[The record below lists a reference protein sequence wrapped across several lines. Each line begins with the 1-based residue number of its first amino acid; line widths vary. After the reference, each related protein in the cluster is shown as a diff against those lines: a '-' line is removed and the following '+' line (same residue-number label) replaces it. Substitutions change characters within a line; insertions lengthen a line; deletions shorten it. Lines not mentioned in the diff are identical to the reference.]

1 MPAGLPGQRQQHR
14 RSIQPSPRVHD
25 PIAAGRRA
33 ALRAI
38 AIQAGTVALVAVAF
52 LTQGPAQAAA
62 ALVGGL
68 ALVAGN
74 GIAALLSLGDI
85 VPAGVAL
92 ARLMLGTLAKWGV
105 VFAVLALALTAW
117 RLPPMPLLA
126 GLALGLVAYLAALY
140 LLPARTPGAG
150 KPSGDV
156 RR

>member
-1 MPAGLPGQRQQHR
+1 M
-14 RSIQPSPRVHD
+14 HD

-33 ALRAI
+33 ALRAV
-38 AIQAGTVALVAVAF
+38 AVQAGAVALVAAAF
-52 LTQGPAQAAA
+52 LTQGPAQATA

-74 GIAALLSLGDI
+74 GIAAWLSLGGV

-105 VFAVLALALTAW
+105 VFAVLALALAAW
-117 RLPPMPLLA
+117 RLPPIPLLA
-126 GLALGLVAYLAALY
+126 GLGLGLVAYLAALY
-140 LLPARTPGAG
+140 LLPSRTAGTG
-150 KPSGDV
+150 KPSGDG